1 MFTIYICLLHMSTV
15 SIFIISLIFKSHIM
29 LYLLIISNSC
39 TFDTLSVIATAL
51 STIFSRSTPCFPL
64 LILSKIKRGKD
75 FLSFCTM
82 SYSGK

>member
-1 MFTIYICLLHMSTV
+1 
-15 SIFIISLIFKSHIM
+15 M
-29 LYLLIISNSC
+29 LYLFFISNSC

-51 STIFSRSTPCFPL
+51 STNFSRSTPCFPL
-64 LILSKIKRGKD
+64 LILSKRKRGKD